1 MQESRRYTNFLKD
14 ELGESQLGLLKLEL
28 STDIN
33 KFEKSFKLSKKHN
46 EDRTQQIKKDCDLL
60 REGSNKLKGMMS
72 HLQSKIDKC
81 ESFMGIYSG
90 KEKHRL

>member
-14 ELGESQLGLLKLEL
+14 ELGESQLGMLKLEL
-28 STDIN
+28 STEIN
-33 KFEKSFKLSKKHN
+33 KFEKTFKLAKKHN
-46 EDRTQQIKKDCDLL
+46 EDRTHQIKKDCDLL
-60 REGSNKLKGMMS
+60 RDGSKKLKGMMA
-72 HLQSKIDKC
+72 HLQAKMDQC

>member
-28 STDIN
+28 STEMN
-33 KFEKSFKLSKKHN
+33 KFDKSFKLAKKHN

-60 REGSNKLKGMMS
+60 REGSRKLKGMMN
-72 HLQSKIDKC
+72 HLQ
-81 ESFMGIYSG
+81 
-90 KEKHRL
+90 